1 MTYTIAVVDD
11 GLLDLTRFTTPNPW
25 NTFYAKQSLGVKT
38 WDMYK
43 YVTGAF
49 TGKMAGLLQIGG
61 DIYTKSAE
69 KKQANRFKPIVKF
82 LGPFTIEP
90 GNTAKHTFKMPNY
103 VGSVRTMVVAG
114 NNTAYGS
121 AQKTTKVKK
130 PLMVLASLP
139 RVLGPDEE
147 VEVPINVFAMKENI
161 KKVLTKYI

>member
-69 KKQANRFKPIVKF
+69 NKPID
-82 LGPFTIEP
+82 L
-90 GNTAKHTFKMPNY
+90 N
-103 VGSVRTMVVAG
+103 
-114 NNTAYGS
+114 
-121 AQKTTKVKK
+121 Q
-130 PLMVLASLP
+130 
-139 RVLGPDEE
+139 
-147 VEVPINVFAMKENI
+147 
-161 KKVLTKYI
+161 

>member
-1 MTYTIAVVDD
+1 M
-11 GLLDLTRFTTPNPW
+11 
-25 NTFYAKQSLGVKT
+25 
-38 WDMYK
+38 
-43 YVTGAF
+43 
-49 TGKMAGLLQIGG
+49 
-61 DIYTKSAE
+61 
-69 KKQANRFKPIVKF
+69 KF

-90 GNTAKHTFKMPNY
+90 GNTAKHTFKMPNH

-161 KKVLTKYI
+161 KKVKVSIKSNDMFEVVGNPSQIINFESVGDKLINFKLKSKR